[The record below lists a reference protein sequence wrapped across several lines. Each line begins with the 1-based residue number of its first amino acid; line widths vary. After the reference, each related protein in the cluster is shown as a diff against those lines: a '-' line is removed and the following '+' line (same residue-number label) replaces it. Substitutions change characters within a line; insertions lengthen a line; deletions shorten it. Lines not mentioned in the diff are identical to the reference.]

1 MAKGPARAV
10 VTCMDHRIK
19 QDVILKNMGW
29 ESAYFMRNAGGVVT
43 EDVVRSLFLLQ
54 KAVLGGQYNVELL
67 IIAHTECGMISA
79 GDDALAAQIEN
90 DIWFCDRPPF
100 ALETF
105 PNPYLS
111 VRRSV
116 QRIQTS
122 WRRWVNSRG
131 DLKIHGQLYDVKTHR
146 LTGVE
151 TYSVKQGEN
160 WEQVAANCRI
170 DVKTLKAAN
179 PQAQRS
185 DNLLGLDQVLYIPR
199 PTVKRSA
206 RR

>member
-1 MAKGPARAV
+1 MIMAKGPARAV

-54 KAVLGGQYNVELL
+54 KAVLGGRYDLELL
-67 IIAHTECGMISA
+67 IIAHSECGMISP
-79 GDDALAAQIEN
+79 GDDTLNAQIEN
-90 DIWFCDRPPF
+90 DIWFCDQPSF
-100 ALETF
+100 VLGTF
-105 PNPYLS
+105 PSPELG

-131 DLKIHGQLYDVKTHR
+131 DLKIYGQLYNVKTHK
-146 LTGVE
+146 LTAVE
-151 TYSVKQGEN
+151 TYSVKKGEG
-160 WEQVAANCRI
+160 WAQVAQNCKVDIKKLR
-170 DVKTLKAAN
+170 AAN
-179 PQAQRS
+179 PQAKR
-185 DNLLGLDQVLYIPR
+185 DDDLLGLDQVLYIPR
-199 PTVKRSA
+199 
-206 RR
+206 